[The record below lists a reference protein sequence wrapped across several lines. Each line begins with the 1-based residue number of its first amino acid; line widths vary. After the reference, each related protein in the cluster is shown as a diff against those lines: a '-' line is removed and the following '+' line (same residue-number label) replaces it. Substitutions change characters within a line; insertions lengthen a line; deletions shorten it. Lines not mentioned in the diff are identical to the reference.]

1 MAPNRF
7 SGREVFPTVAT
18 SIGPASGLAERYAGA
33 LYELAD
39 EAKIL
44 DEVASDLQ
52 GLKQAFTE
60 SADFRRLIRSPV
72 IRREDQE
79 KAIAAVAEKAG
90 AQKIT
95 TNFLRL
101 VARNRRLFALSDMV
115 DAFLAILA
123 ERRGEVRA
131 QIRSAHPLS
140 DDQMSRLETSLRDV
154 AGAKVTLETSVD
166 PSLLGG
172 LVVQLGSRM
181 YDSSLRTKLQRL
193 QHAMKGVQ

>member
-1 MAPNRF
+1 M
-7 SGREVFPTVAT
+7 AT
-18 SIGPASGLAERYAGA
+18 SIGPASGLAARYAGA

-39 EAKIL
+39 EAKTL

-52 GLKQAFTE
+52 SLKAMFAE
-60 SADFRRLIRSPV
+60 SSDFRRLIRSPV
-72 IRREDQE
+72 MRRDDQE
-79 KAIAAVAEKAG
+79 RAITALAGKTG
-90 AQKIT
+90 AQT
-95 TNFLRL
+95 LTSNFLRL
-101 VARNRRLFALSDMV
+101 LSRNRRLFVLDEIV

-131 QIRSAHPLS
+131 KVSSAHALS
-140 DDQMSRLETSLRDV
+140 DDQMARLETSLRDV